1 MNRQK
6 FIEEMDIHLKLVRT
20 EYGYTQEM
28 MAGILGI
35 SKKTLVEIEKGRSS
49 LNWMGAVAFA
59 TLFSDSRILSGLLG
73 GEASDMIRALAFE
86 GRKPFFYP
94 TMGGKVWWRTVVP
107 GETWLIQQNIIS
119 QHYRALDR
127 HNRRICCSF
136 DLETVELRVKELEEL
151 L

>member
-1 MNRQK
+1 MDRK
-6 FIEEMDIHLKLVRT
+6 SFIEEMDIHLKLVRT
-20 EYGYTQEM
+20 EYGCTQEM
-28 MAGILGI
+28 MARILGI

-49 LNWMGAVAFA
+49 LGWMGAVAFA
-59 TLFSDSRILSGLLG
+59 MLFSDSRILSSLLG

-86 GRKPFFYP
+86 GEKPFFYP
-94 TMGGKVWWRTVVP
+94 TMGGKVWWRVI
-107 GETWLIQQNIIS
+107 EQEEKWRIQQNIIS

-136 DLETVELRVKELEEL
+136 DLETVKTRIRELEGL

>member
-1 MNRQK
+1 MDRK
-6 FIEEMDIHLKLVRT
+6 TFIEEMNIHLKLVRA

-35 SKKTLVEIEKGRSS
+35 SKKTLVEIEKGRAS
-49 LNWMGAVAFA
+49 LGWMGAVAFA
-59 TLFSDSRILSGLLG
+59 TLFSDSRILSSLLG

-94 TMGGKVWWRTVVP
+94 TMGGKVWWRIVEQKEKWV
-107 GETWLIQQNIIS
+107 IQQNIIS

-136 DLETVELRVKELEEL
+136 DLETVKNRIRELEGL

>member
-1 MNRQK
+1 MNRQQ

-49 LNWMGAVAFA
+49 LGWMGAVAFA
-59 TLFSDSRILSGLLG
+59 TLFSDSRILSSLLG

-94 TMGGKVWWRTVVP
+94 TMGGKVWWRTVEQ
-107 GETWLIQQNIIS
+107 GEKWVVQQNILS

-127 HNRRICCSF
+127 HNRHICCSF
-136 DLETVELRVKELEEL
+136 DLETVKLRVKELEGL